1 LEFVFGVVVLELA
14 FVFGVVAFWSVVVVP
29 ERAFVFEFVDAF
41 VAGAVFGLLALDAA
55 PFIGAVWAVLTPPL
69 LLIDGVAPGLASC
82 C

>member
-1 LEFVFGVVVLELA
+1 LEFVFGAVVLEFA
-14 FVFGVVAFWSVVVVP
+14 FVFGVVAFWSP

-55 PFIGAVWAVLTPPL
+55 PFIGAVWAVLTLPL